1 MGGDG
6 LLSDSPDSQSTA
18 SQYFEDQF
26 PFYLSIGM
34 SSAEYWTGDPVLARY
49 YREAYKLKQEQSD
62 SAAWLQGLYFY
73 EALNVALSNA
83 FRQQGAPA
91 VHYTAHPYL
100 AKKKEAEPVISEN
113 PEEKPDKFVLW
124 MNHIVESTKKS
135 AHPE

>member
-1 MGGDG
+1 M
-6 LLSDSPDSQSTA
+6 DSGFLDESAAHKTPEEIFDEQC
-18 SQYFEDQF
+18 
-26 PFYLSIGM
+26 PFYLAIGM
-34 SSAEYWTGDPVLARY
+34 SLAEYWTCDPVLARY

-73 EALNVALSNA
+73 EALNVALANA
-83 FRQQGAPA
+83 FRKQGAPA
-91 VHYTAHPYL
+91 MHYTAHPYL